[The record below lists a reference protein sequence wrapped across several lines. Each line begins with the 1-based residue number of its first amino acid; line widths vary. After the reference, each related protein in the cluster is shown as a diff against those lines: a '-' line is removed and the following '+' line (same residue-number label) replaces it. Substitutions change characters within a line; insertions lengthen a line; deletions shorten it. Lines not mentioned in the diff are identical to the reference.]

1 MRFAPLLCAL
11 PLLAQIDQPT
21 DLTGWLNAQAQ
32 ASLAA
37 RRAKVA
43 AIKTPAEAR
52 ARQDWIRSKLLELLT
67 GLPDYQGPLNPR
79 TTGTLDQPGYRIEK
93 VIFDSLPRFPVTG
106 NLYVPKTA
114 GRHPAI
120 LFSMGHWNEGKP
132 VAQLLAGNLALQ
144 GFVVLVYDPIG
155 QGERQQGYDPVTRA
169 ARAGGS
175 VEQHFMAGAAAI
187 LAGDNFARYMIWDS
201 KRAIDYLQSRPEV
214 DPEKIGATG
223 CSGGGTQTTFISAID
238 QRIKVAAPACY
249 IQSFEVLYPGDIGDS
264 EQSWPGFI
272 GSGLD
277 QKDFVEAFAPK
288 PWLIASTEGDFF
300 RPAGAKAVYEEARSI
315 YKLLDAESQISWV
328 VGPGPHGTP
337 PEVRKA
343 IYGWFRRWLVASTAE
358 VPEVGV
364 KIFPDHELWATK
376 TGQVS
381 TDLGARDVVEIIR
394 ERWLARP
401 KTTMPPA
408 PLTTPSQRPATRLMK
423 ETIEEGLRVRYQLL
437 ESEPGL
443 WVATKLIEPEKPD
456 QRAVLMLEPAPLAMT
471 LARQG
476 VRVLTIRAR
485 GIGPVMPDWMASM
498 QRRSGLN
505 RLPPSAALPPL
516 RGQAGSAAP
525 AGFAMLGRQSAALGV
540 ADGGGGGGAAAAA
553 AGAAAAAALPLRM
566 CSAGWRPSMACK
578 QGGGAACGP
587 ASDWLQ
593 AGGGRCSWPFSV
605 QPGAASCRLH
615 RACGPASAMQ
625 SDCWRPKHTQ
635 QCTGEPC
642 GCESQSCWCCLRFPG
657 PLRCS
662 QRLMH

>member
-37 RRAKVA
+37 RRAKVG

-52 ARQDWIRSKLLELLT
+52 ARQEWVRGKLLELLT
-67 GLPDYQGPLNPR
+67 GLPDYQGPLNAR

-106 NLYVPKTA
+106 NLYVPKAA

-155 QGERQQGYDPVTRA
+155 QGERQQGYDPITRT

-337 PEVRKA
+337 PEVRQA
-343 IYGWFRRWLVASTAE
+343 IYAWFRRWLVASTAE
-358 VPEVGV
+358 VPEVAV

-401 KTTMPPA
+401 RTTTPPA

-443 WVATKLIEPEKPD
+443 WIATKLIEPEKPD
-456 QRAVLMLEPAPLAMT
+456 HRAVLMLEPAPLAMT

-485 GIGPVMPDWMASM
+485 GIGPVMPDWIRNGGDFYPNTRAWFINPARPMAEMRAFDLRRGVDYLASM
-498 QRRSGLN
+498 PGVTDIRATASGVPGFWLLRAAYGDPRVKKIWLDRTPATYCQVIGAPIHRDLHDVTVPGGCLGPDLLALRDQRTLWTDPTDWQRQILGGLPDFSY
-505 RLPPSAALPPL
+505 RHWEE
-516 RGQAGSAAP
+516 G
-525 AGFAMLGRQSAALGV
+525 
-540 ADGGGGGGAAAAA
+540 DG
-553 AGAAAAAALPLRM
+553 P
-566 CSAGWRPSMACK
+566 WIK
-578 QGGGAACGP
+578 
-587 ASDWLQ
+587 
-593 AGGGRCSWPFSV
+593 
-605 QPGAASCRLH
+605 
-615 RACGPASAMQ
+615 
-625 SDCWRPKHTQ
+625 
-635 QCTGEPC
+635 
-642 GCESQSCWCCLRFPG
+642 RFFE
-657 PLRCS
+657 
-662 QRLMH
+662 